1 MAMDY
6 LKDKANEYCPRI
18 RLLVLVLAQI
28 DEDIPR
34 LIAGIIEIL
43 GQRVGQHCLTAARM
57 TCKPQESIGTFFEP
71 RDEQTVAANPLT
83 CARNW
88 LWGRFNIFRDIVIT
102 KKQHAGSF
110 QATKDLSTI
119 SD

>member
-1 MAMDY
+1 MNY

-43 GQRVGQHCLTAARM
+43 GQRVGQYCLTAARM
-57 TCKPQESIGTFFEP
+57 TWTGFG
-71 RDEQTVAANPLT
+71 
-83 CARNW
+83 
-88 LWGRFNIFRDIVIT
+88 GRFNIFRDIVIT